1 MQSTR
6 IWVAAALAAA
16 VMGGAPAASAPARNQ
31 PAVTDLGAAANV
43 AGQSQMSVTVSL
55 KLRDTEQMESLL
67 QAVYT
72 AGGPSYRKFLSPREF
87 AAKFGPT
94 SETIARVTRHFQKAG
109 LQVAQITGTHLSVAG
124 SAAAMQT
131 EFGVQL
137 HAFEVAPTAT
147 SSGFRFR
154 ASTGAPQIDA
164 EIADAVQSVDGLDT
178 RPRFRPHLAHSIAAQ
193 SDGRL
198 IDLPAAATPNAAN
211 PPGSFTVTDFAK
223 HYDVNPLYHAGVD
236 GKGTTLGIV
245 TLASF
250 TPGDAYAYW
259 QALGLNVNPHRIHEV
274 QIDGGSGPVSD
285 AGGSLET
292 TLDVEQSGGLSPGSK
307 LLVYEAPNTNQG
319 FIDAFAKAIDSN
331 AADTISCSWGE
342 WEFFDLAAQGNVVI
356 DPVTGT
362 QTSSLQA
369 EADLFAQAAL
379 QGQSMY
385 VAAGDSG
392 AYDDTGFFTPP
403 SWPIRKGSVVLSVD
417 DPAAQQWVTTMGGTT
432 LAGPQTFAISSTQNL
447 TINIPTEQ
455 AWGWDYLI
463 PLCTDLGFDPL
474 SCGIYPGGG
483 GGGVSAYVPLPIYQ
497 FGISGI
503 RNTAFGQTQLDYSQT
518 PPAVVG
524 TLPGGFPGRNVPDLS
539 LNSDPD
545 TGYQVY
551 YTDDKNVFSI
561 QTGWGGTSFAAP
573 QFNGVT
579 ALYNQAL
586 GHRVGLINFALYE
599 LARFGTAYQGFE
611 APLRD
616 IKEGDNWH
624 YNAHQGYDQAT
635 GLGVPDV
642 ANLLRALY

>member
-1 MQSTR
+1 MQTTR
-6 IWVAAALAAA
+6 MRVAAAFAAA
-16 VMGGAPAASAPARNQ
+16 VMGGASAASALAENP
-31 PAVTDLGAAANV
+31 PAVVDLGAAANV

-55 KLRDTEQMESLL
+55 KLRNTDQMESLL

-72 AGGPSYRKFLSPREF
+72 VGGPRHGKFLTPQEF
-87 AAKFGPT
+87 VAKFGPT
-94 SETIARVTRHFQKAG
+94 AETTARVTRHFQKAG
-109 LQVAQITGTHLSVAG
+109 LHVAQLTGTHLSVSG
-124 SAAAMQT
+124 SAAAMQS

-147 SSGFRFR
+147 SAGFRFR
-154 ASTGAPQIDA
+154 VAVGAPQIAA

-178 RPRFRPHLAHSIAAQ
+178 RPHFRPHLAHSIAAQ

-198 IDLPAAATPNAAN
+198 IDLPAAATPNASN

-250 TPGDAYAYW
+250 TPSDAYAYW
-259 QALGLNVNPHRIHEV
+259 QALGLSVNPHRIHEV

-307 LLVYEAPNTNQG
+307 VLVYEAPNTNQG

-362 QTSSLQA
+362 QTSSLRA

-379 QGQSMY
+379 QGQSVY

-403 SWPIRKGSVVLSVD
+403 SWPVPKGSVVLSVD

-447 TINIPTEQ
+447 TINIPAEQ

-497 FGISGI
+497 SGIPGI

-518 PPAVVG
+518 PPAFVG

-599 LARFGTAYQGFE
+599 LARFGAAYNGFE

-642 ANLLRALY
+642 ANLLKALY